1 MEVERLKNIRDQIGA
16 LDKNEQHEIFKIIRS
31 NDENKYTENNNG
43 IFINMNKLDFA
54 TLTNIESFLEFS
66 NQNKKIFEDGTEPEK

>member
-43 IFINMNKLDFA
+43 IFINMNKLDMA

>member
-1 MEVERLKNIRDQIGA
+1 MEVERLKNIRDQIGS

-66 NQNKKIFEDGTEPEK
+66 NQNKKIFEDGTEP

>member
-1 MEVERLKNIRDQIGA
+1 MEVIKLKNIRDQIGS

-31 NDENKYTENNNG
+31 NEDNKYTENNNG
-43 IFINMNKLDFA
+43 IFINMNKLDTA